1 MPSHWPFVIATT
13 DRRTTTLIALLRG
26 IVHSRHEN
34 HVVLDVQGV
43 GYRIFMSVPAIQA
56 LPSNEELTIDI
67 HTHVREDA
75 LSLYGFQSETE
86 REIFLRLTTVSGI
99 GPKLGMN
106 ILSGSSI
113 DELVG
118 AVTRGDVKSLTAIPG
133 VGKKTAERILV
144 ELRDVFHKLMLTDDT
159 LSSGPTSAGSAPTG
173 MFADVA
179 SALANLGFKNAQIE
193 KTLSALNTRDTLPDN
208 FDDLLREALQQIR

>member
-1 MPSHWPFVIATT
+1 M
-13 DRRTTTLIALLRG
+13 
-26 IVHSRHEN
+26 
-34 HVVLDVQGV
+34 
-43 GYRIFMSVPAIQA
+43 QA
-56 LPSNEELTIDI
+56 LPSNEELSIDI

-75 LSLYGFQSETE
+75 LHLYGFLNETE

-113 DELVG
+113 EDLVG
-118 AVTRGDVKSLTAIPG
+118 AVTRGDVKRLTTIPG

-144 ELRDVFHKLMLTDDT
+144 ELRDVFHKLMLTDAT
-159 LSSGPTSAGSAPTG
+159 LSGGAAAAGNAPTG
-173 MFADVA
+173 KLADVA

-193 KTLSALNTRDTLPDN
+193 KTLSAMNARDTLPEN
-208 FDDLLREALQQIR
+208 FDDLFREAL

>member
-1 MPSHWPFVIATT
+1 MIAS
-13 DRRTTTLIALLRG
+13 LRG
-26 IVHSRHEN
+26 QVLSRHDS

-43 GYRIFMSVPAIQA
+43 GYRIFMSIPAMQA
-56 LPSNEELTIDI
+56 LPSNEELSIDI

-75 LSLYGFQSETE
+75 LHLYGFLNETE

-113 DELVG
+113 EDLVG
-118 AVTRGDVKSLTAIPG
+118 AVTRGDVKRLTTIPG

-144 ELRDVFHKLMLTDDT
+144 ELRDVFHKLMLTDAT
-159 LSSGPTSAGSAPTG
+159 LSGGAAAAGNAPTG
-173 MFADVA
+173 KLADVA

-193 KTLSALNTRDTLPDN
+193 KTLSAMNARDTLPEN

>member
-1 MPSHWPFVIATT
+1 MIAS
-13 DRRTTTLIALLRG
+13 LRG
-26 IVHSRHEN
+26 QVLSRHDS

-43 GYRIFMSVPAIQA
+43 GYRIFMSVPAMQA
-56 LPSNEELTIDI
+56 LPSNEELSIDI

-75 LSLYGFQSETE
+75 LHLYGFLNETE

-113 DELVG
+113 EDLVG
-118 AVTRGDVKSLTAIPG
+118 AVTRGDVKRLTTIPG

-144 ELRDVFHKLMLTDDT
+144 ELRDVFHKLMLTDAT
-159 LSSGPTSAGSAPTG
+159 LSGGPAASGTAPIG
-173 MFADVA
+173 MLADVA
-179 SALANLGFKNAQIE
+179 SALANLGFKNIQIE
-193 KTLSALNTRDTLPDN
+193 KTLSALNARDTLPEN